1 MKVEEI
7 TKQKL
12 KESQQKIEELSGII
26 DIIIDRLVRKY
37 CSELDAEMKKITDKI
52 QNYEQKPLSD
62 LELDN
67 IIIRLPQLIY
77 WASEGQEILGVR
89 ADISES
95 LKDEGFIVA
104 YNDTQGSVGQRKLQA
119 ESEVLLEEL
128 TTMIYDR
135 ATKKI
140 KLKVNYAIEM
150 LQSVKKIYT
159 KRINDFDWNKDDSP
173 KSEVISTR
181 DSRRTERR
189 NKRSF

>member
-26 DIIIDRLVRKY
+26 DTIIDRLVRKY

-104 YNDTQGSVGQRKLQA
+104 YQDTQGSVGQRKLQA

-159 KRINDFDWNKDDSP
+159 KRINDYDWNKDDSP

-181 DSRRTERR
+181 DSRRNERR

>member
-26 DIIIDRLVRKY
+26 DVIIDRLVRKY

-104 YNDTQGSVGQRKLQA
+104 YQDTQGSVGQRKLQA

-159 KRINDFDWNKDDSP
+159 KRINDYDWNKDDSP

-181 DSRRTERR
+181 DSRRNERR

>member
-159 KRINDFDWNKDDSP
+159 KRINDYDWNKDDSP

-181 DSRRTERR
+181 DSRRNERR

>member
-104 YNDTQGSVGQRKLQA
+104 YQDTQGSVGQRKLQA

-159 KRINDFDWNKDDSP
+159 KRINDYDWNKDDSP

-181 DSRRTERR
+181 DSRRNERR